1 MSQSKCPV
9 CSSTLKPTLIAK
21 INSEA
26 ASRYFV
32 KVSGAIEPKVLQEH
46 IESLW
51 KSKECQI
58 YKCGKCESNY
68 SYPHVAGDSRFYTL
82 VSPNPTYPNWRWEFD
97 LTKRQILESFRH
109 EDMLLEI
116 GGGSG
121 AFLKLLIDGGVYP
134 QNIVATEF
142 TPVAQLE
149 LRRLGVNVESVNFRL
164 GVPGGPFRFIVL
176 FQTLEHLDNLEIAAK
191 GLGELGTEDAEV
203 FLSVPNVGYSDW
215 SFDKIGITDMPPNHV
230 TTFSP
235 EGLRMLFEAHGWQI
249 MSLKMHERN
258 SLVARC
264 KHGVMRGI
272 IHPDGHIQ
280 RMLSLAYLRSSSR
293 LGKLPLF
300 VFAGLML
307 LTNPSLVRPVPPEE
321 IWLHAKRKSFS

>member
-1 MSQSKCPV
+1 
-9 CSSTLKPTLIAK
+9 
-21 INSEA
+21 
-26 ASRYFV
+26 
-32 KVSGAIEPKVLQEH
+32 
-46 IESLW
+46 
-51 KSKECQI
+51 
-58 YKCGKCESNY
+58 
-68 SYPHVAGDSRFYTL
+68 
-82 VSPNPTYPNWRWEFD
+82 
-97 LTKRQILESFRH
+97 
-109 EDMLLEI
+109 
-116 GGGSG
+116 
-121 AFLKLLIDGGVYP
+121 
-134 QNIVATEF
+134 
-142 TPVAQLE
+142 
-149 LRRLGVNVESVNFRL
+149 
-164 GVPGGPFRFIVL
+164 
-176 FQTLEHLDNLEIAAK
+176 
-191 GLGELGTEDAEV
+191 
-203 FLSVPNVGYSDW
+203 
-215 SFDKIGITDMPPNHV
+215 MPPNHV

-321 IWLHAKRKSFS
+321 IWLHAKRKSFSQGLRAQINQSLVSECAPDRTRTDTGRILSPLSLPLDYGGQQNANTTR